1 MPLTVKPLH
10 RVVPPLHVVGMP
22 FPESEYVKLPP
33 PRGALAPT
41 EVIPVRWRPSPRAR
55 RISLIVCPS
64 AGAVVVTLPPQ
75 SGRRA
80 GLALIREHEDWIR
93 ERLAALSPAVEF
105 APGVS
110 LLLGGEAHVIRHDP
124 RARGGAFLDGKVIV
138 VTGAREFL
146 RRRVTDFLRGEAR
159 RRIGRLA
166 GPHAAALGV
175 KPRTIRV
182 KDTRSRWGS
191 CAPDGTLSF
200 SWRLVMAPE
209 WVTDYVVAHEVA
221 HLRELNHSS
230 RFWTLV
236 DGRTRLRDSAVE
248 WLRVE
253 GPALLRVG

>member
-1 MPLTVKPLH
+1 MPRPL
-10 RVVPPLHVVGMP
+10 PLA
-22 FPESEYVKLPP
+22 ETLKLPQ
-33 PRGALAPT
+33 PRGALVPAS
-41 EVIPVRWRPSPRAR
+41 EIPVRWHASTRATRVSLRICPRE
-55 RISLIVCPS
+55 
-64 AGAVVVTLPPQ
+64 GAVVITLPPR

-80 GLALIREHEDWIR
+80 GIALIREHEAWVL
-93 ERLAALSPAVEF
+93 ERLAALAPPVEF
-105 APGVS
+105 TPGAA
-110 LLLGGEAHVIRHDP
+110 LLLGGARYVIRHEP
-124 RARGGAFLDGKVIV
+124 RARGGAFLDGATII

-146 RRRVTDFLRGEAR
+146 ARRVTDFLRVEAR
-159 RRIGRLA
+159 RRIAALVM
-166 GPHAAALGV
+166 PHATTLGV

-191 CAPDGTLSF
+191 CAPDGTLAF

-236 DGRTRLRDSAVE
+236 EGLTPHRDAAVE
-248 WLRVE
+248 WLRAE